1 MKKFH
6 LIVLDSVGIGELP
19 DAAEFGDFDVNTL
32 QHTFEYNEGL
42 NLKNM
47 QDLGYFNIE
56 GLDLPKVKNPKGAI
70 GRSMEKSLGKDTL
83 TGHYEIAGL
92 ILEEPYKIYMDGFPK
107 RIIDEFEK
115 RIGRKTIGNYLASGT
130 EIIQELGDEHVKTGS
145 PIIYVS
151 ADSLM
156 QIAMHEEVI
165 PLEEQYRIG
174 QIAREMLMGDD
185 IVARIICRPF
195 IGENGA
201 YVRTEN
207 RKDLTLDPPGKTI
220 LDYLSE
226 SGKEVA
232 AVGKIEDI
240 FNKNGIT
247 KINHARNNQE
257 SIEAHL
263 EYQNEKF
270 EGLIFTNLV
279 DFDMTY
285 GHRRDPKG
293 YGKALEYF
301 DKRLPEIIAKMGDED
316 ILLITAD
323 HGCDPTYKGT
333 DHTREYIPLLLYG
346 KNIKAG
352 ASVGTRETFAD
363 IAATI
368 GEFFEVQSP
377 AGTSFL
383 GEIIK

>member
-6 LIVLDSVGIGELP
+6 LIVLDSVGVGELP
-19 DAAEFGDFDVNTL
+19 DAADFGDVNVNTL
-32 QHTFEYNEGL
+32 QHTYEYNQGL
-42 NLKNM
+42 DLKHM
-47 QDLGYFNIE
+47 QALGYFNIE
-56 GLDLPKVKNPKGAI
+56 GLSLPKVAAPKGAI
-70 GRSMEKSLGKDTL
+70 GRSKEKALAKDTL

-92 ILEEPYKIYMDGFPK
+92 ILEEPYNIYMDGFPQ
-107 RIIDEFEK
+107 RIIAEFEK
-115 RIGRKTIGNYLASGT
+115 RIGRKTLGNYLASGT
-130 EIIQELGDEHVKTGS
+130 EIIQELGDEHVRTGS

-174 QIAREMLMGDD
+174 QIARDMLMGDD

-195 IGENGA
+195 VGGSGA

-220 LDYLSE
+220 LDVLTDA
-226 SGKEVA
+226 GKEVA

-240 FNKNGIT
+240 FNRKGIT

-263 EYQNEKF
+263 AYQKETF

-279 DFDMTY
+279 DFDMVY
-285 GHRRDPKG
+285 GHRRNPEG

-301 DKRLPEIIAKMGDED
+301 DTRLPEIITGLGDED

-346 KNIKAG
+346 KPIKAG
-352 ASVGTRETFAD
+352 ASIGTRETFAD

-368 GEFFEVQSP
+368 GEFFGVQSP
-377 AGTSFL
+377 AGISFL
-383 GEIIK
+383 PKVLK